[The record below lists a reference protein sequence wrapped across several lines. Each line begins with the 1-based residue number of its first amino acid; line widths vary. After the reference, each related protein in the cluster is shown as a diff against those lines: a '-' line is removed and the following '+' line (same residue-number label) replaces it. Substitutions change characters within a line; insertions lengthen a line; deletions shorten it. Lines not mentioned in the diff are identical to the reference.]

1 MGISTGSAF
10 RSQFLNLSQYN
21 FHSQATTTSSV
32 TTGGEDTTQL
42 GPFWPIYNMTTLV
55 MQCPNM
61 QEIYRKASSNLPW
74 GNGQEVVWMNVA
86 SPHPSTPAVI
96 TAGTQLNFA
105 CKNTGFIPMQAVSSN
120 LPNLTDIT
128 RDWTGYVPLV
138 KNKMRAKFKLHML
151 ATLLDAADFTSIGSY
166 WMRIMLG
173 PNSDNYWFS
182 GFKTVSYQGSGTVDA
197 TVGVMPQSISNG
209 VVTGGWSNL
218 TPFNTIN
225 IQQSWSPHWCSSY
238 ELVDDTWMSDWIP
251 QNTQP
256 DWRYSDTHQPD
267 DGSTTGYRVEHRR
280 YHHIVWSQH
289 WHHHSTPSQH
299 TCCRVVS
306 RRKRALVQV

>member
-1 MGISTGSAF
+1 
-10 RSQFLNLSQYN
+10 
-21 FHSQATTTSSV
+21 
-32 TTGGEDTTQL
+32 
-42 GPFWPIYNMTTLV
+42 
-55 MQCPNM
+55 
-61 QEIYRKASSNLPW
+61 
-74 GNGQEVVWMNVA
+74 
-86 SPHPSTPAVI
+86 
-96 TAGTQLNFA
+96 
-105 CKNTGFIPMQAVSSN
+105 
-120 LPNLTDIT
+120 
-128 RDWTGYVPLV
+128 
-138 KNKMRAKFKLHML
+138 
-151 ATLLDAADFTSIGSY
+151 
-166 WMRIMLG
+166 MLG

-197 TVGVMPQSISNG
+197 TVGVMPQSTSNG

-267 DGSTTGYRVEHRR
+267 DGSTTGYRVEQRR

-299 TCCRVVS
+299 NCCGSFHVEKEPWFKFDAGSNTSASHTWEWEQDIKFAQDFPSTIWTYGVTPMLS
-306 RRKRALVQV
+306 SFAPINQTSI